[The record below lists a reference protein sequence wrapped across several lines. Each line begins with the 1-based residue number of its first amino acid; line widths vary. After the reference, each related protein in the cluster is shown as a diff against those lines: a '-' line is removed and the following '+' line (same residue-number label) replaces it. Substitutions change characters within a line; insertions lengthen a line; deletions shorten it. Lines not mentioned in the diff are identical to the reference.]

1 MERFSEDVPE
11 LFSLKTDLIPLYDC
25 DLEIG
30 KREVDFAQ
38 NS

>member
-1 MERFSEDVPE
+1 MERFSEDIPE
-11 LFSLKTDLIPLYDC
+11 LFSPKTDLISLYDC